1 MGAQIMDALDSL
13 SKNIES
19 LKTSTSALYKV
30 GKDIDTSDIQT
41 LTVSVTKEQSDFST
55 IVDLKNVLITS
66 VSITNR
72 SRKLSLQVT
81 MNETVIELGMTVDN
95 YEYDMQTAVGNDYH
109 FLSYPVYFD
118 AFKIA
123 YKAQSTAIG
132 IDLNVIVNY
141 IPL

>member
-19 LKTSTSALYKV
+19 MKTSTSALCKV

-55 IVDLKNVLITS
+55 IVDLENVLITG

-72 SRKLSLQVT
+72 SRDLGLQIT
-81 MNETVIELGMTVDN
+81 MNTSVIEFGMTVDN
-95 YEYDMQTAVGNDYH
+95 YDYDRQTSVGNNYH

-118 AFKIA
+118 NFKIA
-123 YKAQSTAIG
+123 YKAQRTAVG
-132 IDLNVIVNY
+132 IALNVIVNY
-141 IPL
+141 IPM